1 MIKSKKNTQ
10 KLYIEL
16 KATGKQIDKCFK
28 QLNQYYSVPKTIKV
42 LKAILEGVDKI
53 NSSTKESN
61 VKLENVVNQY
71 IEYDQDFRGL
81 SFAILSNSVVSLM
94 SAKHLRSEE
103 AKETTMKAISDR
115 IDHSKVFIG
124 RSDSGDNIKDILE
137 TIADPIL

>member
-10 KLYIEL
+10 KLHIEL
-16 KATGKQIDKCFK
+16 KATGKQVDKCFK
-28 QLNQYYSVPKTIKV
+28 QLNEYYSVTKSIKV
-42 LKAILEGVDKI
+42 LKAILEAVDTA

-103 AKETTMKAISDR
+103 DKETTMKAISDR
-115 IDHSKVFIG
+115 IDHSKVFIE
-124 RSDSGDNIKDILE
+124 RSNSGKNVKDILAE
-137 TIADPIL
+137 IK

>member
-16 KATGKQIDKCFK
+16 KASGKQVDKCFK
-28 QLNQYYSVPKTIKV
+28 RLNEYYSVAKSIKV
-42 LKAILEGVDKI
+42 LKAILEGV
-53 NSSTKESN
+53 NTANGSTKESN

-81 SFAILSNSVVSLM
+81 SFAILSNSVVSLI

-103 AKETTMKAISDR
+103 DKYTTMKAISDR
-115 IDHSKVFIG
+115 IDHSKVFIE
-124 RSDSGDNIKDILE
+124 RSDSGENAKDILE
-137 TIADPIL
+137 TIIDPVL

>member
-1 MIKSKKNTQ
+1 MIKSKKNIQ

-16 KATGKQIDKCFK
+16 KASGKQVDKYFK
-28 QLNQYYSVPKTIKV
+28 RLNQYYPVPKIIKV
-42 LKAILEGVDKI
+42 LKAILEAVDTA

-103 AKETTMKAISDR
+103 DKETTMKTISDR
-115 IDHSKVFIG
+115 IDHSKVFIE
-124 RSDSGDNIKDILE
+124 RSNSGENVKDILAE
-137 TIADPIL
+137 IK

>member
-1 MIKSKKNTQ
+1 MIKSKKNIQ

-16 KATGKQIDKCFK
+16 KASGKQVDKCFK
-28 QLNQYYSVPKTIKV
+28 QLNYYYSIPKTIKV
-42 LKAILEGVDKI
+42 LKAILDGVDAI

-94 SAKHLRSEE
+94 SAKHLRNEE
-103 AKETTMKAISDR
+103 DKETTMKALSDR
-115 IDHSKVFIG
+115 INHSKVFIE
-124 RSDSGDNIKDILE
+124 RSNSGENIKDILAA
-137 TIADPIL
+137 IK

>member
-28 QLNQYYSVPKTIKV
+28 RLNEYYSVTKSIKV
-42 LKAILEGVDKI
+42 LKAILEGV
-53 NSSTKESN
+53 NTANGSTKESN

-81 SFAILSNSVVSLM
+81 SFAILSNSVVSLI

-103 AKETTMKAISDR
+103 DKETTMKTISDR
-115 IDHSKVFIG
+115 IDHSKVFIE
-124 RSDSGDNIKDILE
+124 RSNSGENAKDILE
-137 TIADPIL
+137 TIIDPVL

>member
-1 MIKSKKNTQ
+1 MIKSKKNIQ

-28 QLNQYYSVPKTIKV
+28 RLNEYYSVIKSIKV
-42 LKAILEGVDKI
+42 LKAILEGV
-53 NSSTKESN
+53 NTANGSTKESN

-103 AKETTMKAISDR
+103 DKETTMKAISDR
-115 IDHSKVFIG
+115 IDHSKVFIE
-124 RSDSGDNIKDILE
+124 RSDSGENVKDILAE
-137 TIADPIL
+137 IK

>member
-16 KATGKQIDKCFK
+16 KAIGKQIDKCFK
-28 QLNQYYSVPKTIKV
+28 QLNKYYSVPKSIKV
-42 LKAILEGVDKI
+42 LKTILEGV
-53 NSSTKESN
+53 NAANGSTKESN

-103 AKETTMKAISDR
+103 DKETTMKAISDR
-115 IDHSKVFIG
+115 IDHSKVFIE
-124 RSDSGDNIKDILE
+124 RSDSGENVKDILAE
-137 TIADPIL
+137 IK

>member
-10 KLYIEL
+10 KSYIEL
-16 KATGKQIDKCFK
+16 KASGKQIDKCFK
-28 QLNQYYSVPKTIKV
+28 QLNKYYSVPKSIKV
-42 LKAILEGVDKI
+42 LKAILEGVDAI

-61 VKLENVVNQY
+61 IKLENVVNQY

-103 AKETTMKAISDR
+103 DKETTMKAISDR
-115 IDHSKVFIG
+115 IDHSKVFIE
-124 RSDSGDNIKDILE
+124 RSDSGENAKDILE
-137 TIADPIL
+137 TIIDPVL

>member
-16 KATGKQIDKCFK
+16 KASGKQVDKYFK
-28 QLNQYYSVPKTIKV
+28 QLNQYYPVPKTIIV

-71 IEYDQDFRGL
+71 IEFDHDFRGL
-81 SFAILSNSVVSLM
+81 NFAIISNSVVELM
-94 SAKHLRSEE
+94 SAKHLVDEE
-103 AKETTMKAISDR
+103 EKETTMKVLSNR
-115 IDHSKVFIG
+115 IDNSKTSIE
-124 RSDSGDNIKDILE
+124 RSNSGENAKDILE
-137 TIADPIL
+137 TIADPVL

>member
-16 KATGKQIDKCFK
+16 KATGKQVDKCFK
-28 QLNQYYSVPKTIKV
+28 QLNKYYSVPKSIKV
-42 LKAILEGVDKI
+42 LKAILEGV
-53 NSSTKESN
+53 NTTNGSTKESN

-71 IEYDQDFRGL
+71 VEYDQDFRGL

-103 AKETTMKAISDR
+103 EKETTMKVLSDR
-115 IDHSKVFIG
+115 IDHSKASIE
-124 RSDSGDNIKDILE
+124 RSDSGDNAKDILE
-137 TIADPIL
+137 TIIDPVL

>member
-1 MIKSKKNTQ
+1 MIKSKKNIQ

-28 QLNQYYSVPKTIKV
+28 RLNEYYSVIKSIKV
-42 LKAILEGVDKI
+42 LKAILEGV
-53 NSSTKESN
+53 NTANGSTKESN

-103 AKETTMKAISDR
+103 DKETTMKAISAR
-115 IDHSKVFIG
+115 IDHSKVFIE
-124 RSDSGDNIKDILE
+124 RSDSGENVKDILAE
-137 TIADPIL
+137 IK